1 MYCLIL
7 KIVRNNMTIVVICAV
22 IFYYLAFVLRSF
34 VMIPICYISE
44 KYLFA
49 VALNVGFLKRFAG
62 L

>member
-1 MYCLIL
+1 
-7 KIVRNNMTIVVICAV
+7 MTIVVICAD
-22 IFYYLAFVLRSF
+22 IFYYLAFIITANA
-34 VMIPICYISE
+34 MIPICYISE

>member
-1 MYCLIL
+1 
-7 KIVRNNMTIVVICAV
+7 MTIVVICAV
-22 IFYYLAFVLRSF
+22 IFYYLAFVLTGC
-34 VMIPICYISE
+34 VMIPIYYISE

>member
-1 MYCLIL
+1 MYLLIL
-7 KIVRNNMTIVVICAV
+7 KIVRNNMTIVVTCAV
-22 IFYYLAFVLRSF
+22 FFYYLAFIITANA
-34 VMIPICYISE
+34 MIPICYISE

>member
-1 MYCLIL
+1 
-7 KIVRNNMTIVVICAV
+7 MTIVVICAD
-22 IFYYLAFVLRSF
+22 IFYYLAFMIRDC